1 MINRHNLNGRVAAQ
15 QGRAVSTNP
24 HPAGTQ
30 RYYGWL
36 ADWHE
41 GQAAQL
47 RAADP
52 KRRKLEEM
60 ARQYRLQAN
69 SAALTNGAAGGF

>member
-1 MINRHNLNGRVAAQ
+1 MINPHNMDGRVAAQ
-15 QGRAVSTNP
+15 QGRPVSTNP
-24 HPAGTQ
+24 HPAGT
-30 RYYGWL
+30 RAYYGWL

-52 KRRKLEEM
+52 RRRKLNEM

-69 SAALTNGAAGGF
+69 SPALTSAAGA